1 MCLSLCF
8 SLAIFICLLPFNIKV
23 ENYQKYWIACIY
35 GPTACVYFILES
47 LAYYQILKRTK
58 EIRDK
63 SRKLKEHIK
72 KHQPSR
78 NKKQIQVYLPSFIML
93 TFILFNIFPML
104 LMVLYYFIFPDAQWL
119 FNLLAVLFSL
129 GWMIDPLIYI
139 FSVKSIKR
147 KIQHSFETRKKAVS
161 VDTVSTQSG
170 EFKKTEERVVTSHVM
185 QNGTKIETVTRKCS
199 MRKIFFKL
207 RGKRMYWN
215 PTNFEKP

>member
-63 SRKLKEHIK
+63 SRKLKEHIN

-207 RGKRMYWN
+207 RGKRM
-215 PTNFEKP
+215 